1 MNIIPPFL
9 KAKFSTSS
17 VDFPPVFDYL
27 NTLVLGRLDLIP
39 IVGRQNDLR

>member
-9 KAKFSTSS
+9 EVKFSTSS

-27 NTLVLGRLDLIP
+27 NTLVLGRLELIP
-39 IVGRQNDLR
+39 MVGRPCDLR